1 MATIREIQKEIT
13 RPTSVAIMLV
23 LFQGF
28 QLLFPDK
35 LTPEWKDWTYSAI
48 TVIGGTGLLDKAWRN
63 RHIIINKV
71 KNVFKK
77 GGKNEKLKEGF
88 ESGTQSS

>member
-1 MATIREIQKEIT
+1 MTTARIIQKQVT

-28 QLLFPDK
+28 QLLLPDK
-35 LTPEWKDWTYSAI
+35 LTPEWEDWTYNAI
-48 TVIGGTGLLDKAWRN
+48 TVVGATGLIDKLWRN
-63 RHIIINKV
+63 RQTIINKV

-77 GGKNEKLKEGF
+77 GGKNEKLERG
-88 ESGTQSS
+88 SNQNS

>member
-1 MATIREIQKEIT
+1 MVKAREIQKQVT

-28 QLLFPDK
+28 QLLYPDK
-35 LTPEWKDWTYSAI
+35 LTPEWEDWTYNAI
-48 TVIGGTGLLDKAWRN
+48 TVVGATGLIDKIWRN
-63 RHIIINKV
+63 RHWLFNKV

-77 GGKNEKLKEGF
+77 GGKNEKLERG
-88 ESGTQSS
+88 SNQNS

>member
-1 MATIREIQKEIT
+1 MTTARIIQKQVT

-35 LTPEWKDWTYSAI
+35 LTPEWEDWTYNAI
-48 TVIGGTGLLDKAWRN
+48 TVVGVTGLIDKLWRN

-77 GGKNEKLKEGF
+77 GGKNEQLKEGF

>member
-1 MATIREIQKEIT
+1 MTTARIIQKQVT

-35 LTPEWKDWTYSAI
+35 LTPEWEDWTYNAI
-48 TVIGGTGLLDKAWRN
+48 TVVGATGLIDKLWRN
-63 RHIIINKV
+63 RQTIINKV

-77 GGKNEKLKEGF
+77 GGNNEKLEGSPN
-88 ESGTQSS
+88 EDS

>member
-1 MATIREIQKEIT
+1 MATVRKIQKEIT

-28 QLLFPDK
+28 QLAFPKVISPDW
-35 LTPEWKDWTYSAI
+35 ENWTYSAI

-63 RHIIINKV
+63 RQIIINRI

>member
-1 MATIREIQKEIT
+1 MTTVRIIQKQVT

-35 LTPEWKDWTYSAI
+35 LTPEWEDWTYNAI
-48 TVIGGTGLLDKAWRN
+48 TVVGATGLIDKIWRN

>member
-1 MATIREIQKEIT
+1 MLKAREIQKQVT

-28 QLLFPDK
+28 QLTFPK
-35 LTPEWKDWTYSAI
+35 VLTPEWKDWTYSAI

>member
-1 MATIREIQKEIT
+1 MATVRKIQKEIT

-28 QLLFPDK
+28 QLFFPKVMDK
-35 LTPEWKDWTYSAI
+35 ELENWTYSVI
-48 TVIGGTGLLDKAWRN
+48 TVIGGTGLLDKLWRN
-63 RHIIINKV
+63 RQIIINRI

-77 GGKNEKLKEGF
+77 GGKNEQLKEGF

>member
-1 MATIREIQKEIT
+1 MTTARIIQKQVT

-28 QLLFPDK
+28 QLAFPN
-35 LTPEWKDWTYSAI
+35 TMSPEWEGWTYNAI
-48 TVIGGTGLLDKAWRN
+48 TVVGATGLIDKLWRN
-63 RHIIINKV
+63 RQTIINKV

-77 GGKNEKLKEGF
+77 GGKNEKLERG
-88 ESGTQSS
+88 SNQNS

>member
-1 MATIREIQKEIT
+1 MTTARIIQKQVT

-35 LTPEWKDWTYSAI
+35 LTPEWEGWTYNVI
-48 TVIGGTGLLDKAWRN
+48 TVLGATGLLDKLWRN
-63 RHIIINKV
+63 RQTIINKV

>member
-1 MATIREIQKEIT
+1 MTTARIIQKQVT

-35 LTPEWKDWTYSAI
+35 LTPEWEDWTYNAI
-48 TVIGGTGLLDKAWRN
+48 TVVGATGLIDKMWQN

-77 GGKNEKLKEGF
+77 GGKNEKLERG
-88 ESGTQSS
+88 SNQNS

>member
-1 MATIREIQKEIT
+1 MTTARTIQKQVT
-13 RPTSVAIMLV
+13 RPTSVALMLV

-28 QLLFPDK
+28 QLAFPN
-35 LTPEWKDWTYSAI
+35 TMSPEWEGWTYNAI
-48 TVIGGTGLLDKAWRN
+48 TVVGATGLIDKIWRN
-63 RHIIINKV
+63 RQIIINRI

-77 GGKNEKLKEGF
+77 GGKNEQLKEGF